1 MTIKKDSFFVQ
12 KTYPRLLVERVI
24 YFEWYLNSSLSN
36 FLNLG
41 KNLESKNIPKNFS
54 FFLFTGRPRTVPG
67 ISRTFY
73 FFLCD
78 ISWGLFATG
87 NHLLTAISIGYM
99 SL

>member
-41 KNLESKNIPKNFS
+41 KNLESKNIPKNIS
-54 FFLFTGRPRTVPG
+54 FFYLPEDRAQFPGYPALFIFFCAIYPG
-67 ISRTFY
+67 DCLQQVTTY
-73 FFLCD
+73 
-78 ISWGLFATG
+78 
-87 NHLLTAISIGYM
+87 
-99 SL
+99 